1 MAIFRLFFSFFQSNV
16 GEQCGARG
24 EQCGLQG
31 EQCGARGEQC
41 GVVRFLL
48 HQAVNNYDNYL

>member
-16 GEQCGARG
+16 G